1 MLNLFSFSKWWAWL
15 LLLSGAVLLWQRRR
29 PQPVSLAG
37 QVVVITGASSGIG
50 RATAHTFAQAGTA
63 VVLVA
68 RRIEALAAVE
78 AELACYRVTT
88 LAIPAD
94 VTRNEALE
102 HVVKTTLQTFGRIDV
117 LVNNAGISR

>member
-1 MLNLFSFSKWWAWL
+1 MLNLFSFSKWWVWL
-15 LLLSGAVLLWQRRR
+15 LLLSGLTLLWQRRR
-29 PQPVSLAG
+29 PQSVSLAG

-50 RATAHTFAQAGTA
+50 RAAAHAFGQAGAT

-78 AELACYRVTT
+78 TELACYGVAT

-102 HVVKTTLQTFGRIDV
+102 QVVETTLQTFGRI
-117 LVNNAGISR
+117 